1 MNLVRIAVSAFAI
14 ATASTAVHA
23 ADAPPPISS
32 EPQNTSATYG
42 DWILRCSR
50 GTQGDKEVRVCE
62 VMLPF
67 QLQGQQGPFAQ
78 LAIGR
83 IGPKDPMRA
92 TFVITPNVSF
102 PSNVKLTV
110 DDKDTQAIDLNW
122 STCVAA
128 VCRAE
133 GDFKDDQLKRW
144 KALTNPARLQF
155 KDASGREL
163 TIPVSTRGL
172 SQALD
177 ALAKS

>member
-1 MNLVRIAVSAFAI
+1 
-14 ATASTAVHA
+14 
-23 ADAPPPISS
+23 
-32 EPQNTSATYG
+32 
-42 DWILRCSR
+42 
-50 GTQGDKEVRVCE
+50 
-62 VMLPF
+62 
-67 QLQGQQGPFAQ
+67 
-78 LAIGR
+78 
-83 IGPKDPMRA
+83 MRA

-122 STCVAA
+122 SSCVAA

-133 GDFKDDQLKRW
+133 GEFKDDQLKRW
-144 KALTNPARLQF
+144 KALTTPARLQF

-163 TIPVSTRGL
+163 TVPVSTRGL